1 MRLVVFAKMF
11 PRTVEASF
19 HRGDAGVE
27 SFRYFGMA
35 AAFLNQCEKSSIL
48 RPQLSQRVPQR
59 VQLLRINRTGRLRNI
74 LMLFAEGQ
82 ENPAQLLPTQL
93 IDAGVTRE
101 AEQPRFELGGS
112 LKTIDGSNHL
122 DEHLLRQVFDVITSS
137 GHSINEAGHTVLVTD
152 NELTLSGFVAL
163 LSLPHKI
170 GQRSR

>member
-11 PRTVEASF
+11 PRAVEASF
-19 HRGDAGVE
+19 HRRDASVE

-35 AAFLNQCEKSSIL
+35 AAFLNQCEQSSIL

-59 VQLLRINRTGRLRNI
+59 VELLRIDRTGRLRNI
-74 LMLFAEGQ
+74 LMLFPERQ
-82 ENPAQLLPTQL
+82 ENPAQLLATQL
-93 IDAGVTRE
+93 INACIPRE
-101 AEQPRFELGGS
+101 SEEPRLELGRR
-112 LKTIDGSNHL
+112 LQTIKSPDHL
-122 DEHLLRQVFDVITSS
+122 DEHLLRQIFDIITSA
-137 GHSINEAGHTVLVTD
+137 GHSINEAGNTVLVTD